1 MARPHL
7 DIDLDKIEH
16 NARAIVAL
24 CRQHGIEVVGVT
36 KGVCG
41 QPEVARAMLRGGVAA
56 IGDSRLEH
64 VQRMRAAGVEASYHL
79 LRVAGLSDVDDVVAA
94 VDVSLES
101 ELCVL
106 EALSAAAA
114 RAGCVHA
121 VVVMVELGD
130 LREGVMPGDLV
141 PFVRAARALPAI
153 QLAGIGTNLSCLA
166 GVVPTVENMTRLV
179 ALGREVERG
188 AGLRLRWISGIN
200 SSGLE
205 LLAAGR
211 MPPAVNQ
218 ARIGEGILLGR
229 ESTHRRPW
237 PGTHQDAFVLHAEV
251 LELKR
256 KPSVPIGELAEDAF
270 GQRRTFAD
278 RGEILQALLD
288 VGRED
293 VGPDGLVPLDPGLVV
308 LGASSNYL
316 AVDVTH
322 ARRPLRVGDR
332 VAFSPRYGA
341 LVAAMTSEYVDKR
354 THGGVV
360 TADAAGAGAPPTATT
375 RTTTS
380 R

>member
-1 MARPHL
+1 MARPVL
-7 DIDLDKIEH
+7 RIDLDKIEH
-16 NARAIVAL
+16 NARTIVAL
-24 CRQHGIEVVGVT
+24 CREHAIEVIGVT

-41 QPEVARAMLRGGVAA
+41 HPAVARAMLRGGVAA

-64 VQRMRAAGVEASYHL
+64 VQRMRAAGVGASYHL
-79 LRVAGLSDVDDVVAA
+79 LRVPGLSDVDDVVAS

-101 ELCVL
+101 ELCLL

-114 RAGCVHA
+114 GGGRVHE

-153 QLAGIGTNLSCLA
+153 RIVGIGTNLSCLA

-179 ALGREVERG
+179 ALAREVERD
-188 AGLRLRWISGIN
+188 AGLGLRWISGMN

-211 MPPAVNQ
+211 MPPAVNH

-256 KPSVPIGELAEDAF
+256 KPSVPIGALAEDAF